1 MRRSLFIVAL
11 VTVLSAAS
19 ALPVRAA
26 DPADDAVSIQAV
38 LDGRPIRPMLVSNYY
53 CHDHNFP
60 LIKCFSSAGALEAAL
75 RTDAADMGVAAASA
89 SDYVLVFS
97 GTGYSGSYMYISQ
110 DYSALF
116 FVGWNDR
123 IRSYRGQNYGQ
134 GTFWTDWYA
143 SGTGQDFCCNVTM
156 PYLPANLDKAFSSVY
171 RR

>member
-1 MRRSLFIVAL
+1 MRRSLFVAAL
-11 VTVLSAAS
+11 ATVLSAAS
-19 ALPVRAA
+19 WLPVHAA
-26 DPADDAVSIQAV
+26 DPAPIRAV
-38 LDGRPIRPMLVSNYY
+38 LEGQPIETRLVSNYW
-53 CHDHNFP
+53 CHDHNYP
-60 LIKCFSSAGALEAAL
+60 LINCFSSAGALEAAL
-75 RTDAADMGVAAASA
+75 RADAAEPGLTAAAA
-89 SDYVLVFS
+89 GDYVLVFS

-123 IRSYRGQNYGQ
+123 IRSYRGQNNGQ

-143 SGTGQDFCCNVTM
+143 SGTRHDFCCNVTM